1 MNNVY
6 FYNKEIAELIVKL
19 DNRLSRIEKKLS
31 PKEYRRMFIG
41 LDMILPEEIKHIR
54 TTFRKMYGLLE
65 MDSIIEVNDVENNT
79 SEEDNIVDT
88 DNENES
94 ESTVCEKSQDS
105 NIDDEDVAIPPV
117 VTRAN
122 QYRMTDPALFNR
134 PNEVNITDTMV
145 ERSNP
150 ILRSHPILPETILV
164 RIMTRLRNGDTPE
177 QIQKDL
183 VSDNFDTMEW
193 FSTGSSITVDVIR
206 SIDERMKFAG
216 PNAVLWI
223 IEPVRINNGPVFHS
237 FTVHP
242 FIKDAWQNTPKKDWK
257 FEPFMY
263 DDGADKK
270 PITKQLRHNK
280 KSAGETL
287 VDILKKESTDTE
299 LDDEEM
305 IDIIKETNDS
315 IDIDISPSSK

>member
-31 PKEYRRMFIG
+31 PEEYRRMFIG

-79 SEEDNIVDT
+79 SEEDDIV

-105 NIDDEDVAIPPV
+105 NIDDEDVDIPPV

-122 QYRMTDPALFNR
+122 QYRMTDPTLFNR
-134 PNEVNITDTMV
+134 PEGVNITDEMV
-145 ERSNP
+145 DRSNP
-150 ILRSHPILPETILV
+150 ILRSYPILPETILV

-183 VSDNFDTMEW
+183 VSDNFDTVEW
-193 FSTGSSITVDVIR
+193 FSTGSRITVDVIR

-223 IEPVRINNGPVFHS
+223 IEPIRINNGPVFHS

-242 FIKDAWQNTPKKDWK
+242 FIKDVWRDTPKKDWK

-263 DDGADKK
+263 DDGTEKK
-270 PITKQLRHNK
+270 PITKRIKHDE

-287 VDILKKESTDTE
+287 VDILKKESTE

-305 IDIIKETNDS
+305 IDIIKGTDNS
-315 IDIDISPSSK
+315 IDIDILPSSK

>member
-6 FYNKEIAELIVKL
+6 FCNKEIAELIVKL

-31 PKEYRRMFIG
+31 PEEYRRMFIG

-54 TTFRKMYGLLE
+54 TVFRKMYGLLE
-65 MDSIIEVNDVENNT
+65 MDSIMEDNDVESCDI
-79 SEEDNIVDT
+79 SEEDDIVDT
-88 DNENES
+88 DDENES

-105 NIDDEDVAIPPV
+105 NIDDEDVDIPPV

-122 QYRMTDPALFNR
+122 QYRMIDPALFNR
-134 PNEVNITDTMV
+134 PKGVNITDAMV
-145 ERSNP
+145 DRSNP

-183 VSDNFDTMEW
+183 VSDNFDTVEW
-193 FSTGSSITVDVIR
+193 FSTGSRITVDVIR

-223 IEPVRINNGPVFHS
+223 IEPIRINNGPVFHS
-237 FTVHP
+237 FIVHP
-242 FIKDAWQNTPKKDWK
+242 FIKDVWRDTPKKDWK

-263 DDGADKK
+263 DDGTDKK
-270 PITKQLRHNK
+270 PITKRINHDK

-287 VDILKKESTDTE
+287 VDILKKESSE

-305 IDIIKETNDS
+305 IDIIKGTDSS
-315 IDIDISPSSK
+315 IDINIPPSSK